1 MSKSVM
7 MPALGESVVEGIIVK
22 WFVKVGDQVKSG
34 DVLVEV
40 ETDKANAE
48 VPATEDG
55 FVAQIFAQ
63 PGATVQVGEPLL
75 ALSSSP
81 GGAVVAPPPPPPA
94 VAAPAPVAAPVA
106 APVPIAAP
114 APVAS
119 PAPAAPVAASG
130 EAIPMPAL
138 GESVVEGIIVKWFV
152 SVGDFVKAGSN
163 LVEVETDKANAEVTA
178 PKDGYVTAILAQP
191 GTTVKVGGSLL
202 SMADSLSAPV
212 AAAAPAPIAAPAPAA
227 APAAIAAPSLTAAPA
242 PAPTAAAAPAAA
254 FVPLV
259 AAPTT
264 QPWDLGNGIAAPV
277 AGHLVALPMASPVA
291 VPAPIAAPAPAAAPA
306 PEARTGA
313 YGAPLGTKYF
323 KPPVITVGPD
333 DEAVPFN
340 RRRGITAEHM
350 VYSKHVSPQ
359 VPCVAE
365 LDMSAITAL
374 RLKHKDALAKQ
385 GIPLTLL
392 AFVLKATCVALREYK
407 SLNASVGIDQT
418 IFRGH
423 VNLGVAV
430 ETEEGLVVP
439 VIRDADK
446 LSVGGLA
453 KAVKEFAEKARDRKI
468 TADDL
473 AGGTFTVSN
482 PGRKG
487 NLFGAAII
495 NQPQAGILRMGEIV
509 KRAMVKET
517 EQGDVISIR
526 PMMYLTLTYDHRII
540 DGVTGNAF
548 LYRVRELVET
558 GKFELT

>member
-81 GGAVVAPPPPPPA
+81 GGAAVSPPPPPPA
-94 VAAPAPVAAPVA
+94 IAAPAPVAAPAAAPVA
-106 APVPIAAP
+106 APTP

-119 PAPAAPVAASG
+119 TAPAAPVAASG

-202 SMADSLSAPV
+202 SMADSLSG
-212 AAAAPAPIAAPAPAA
+212 PAPTAAPAPAA
-227 APAAIAAPSLTAAPA
+227 TPVAAPA
-242 PAPTAAAAPAAA
+242 PVAAPTPLAAPAPVAAPAA

-259 AAPTT
+259 AASTT
-264 QPWDLGNGIAAPV
+264 PPWDLGNGIAAPV
-277 AGHLVALPMASPVA
+277 SGPVVVLPSVSAPVA
-291 VPAPIAAPAPAAAPA
+291 AAPAASPAAAPA
-306 PEARTGA
+306 PEPRTGA

-558 GKFELT
+558 GKFDLT

>member
-22 WFVKVGDQVKSG
+22 WFVQVGDQVKSG

-81 GGAVVAPPPPPPA
+81 GAVAVTPPPPPPA
-94 VAAPAPVAAPVA
+94 VAAPAVAAPAPVAAPAAAPVA
-106 APVPIAAP
+106 APTP

-119 PAPAAPVAASG
+119 TAPAAPVAASG

-202 SMADSLSAPV
+202 SMADSLSAPAPT
-212 AAAAPAPIAAPAPAA
+212 AAPTPAATPVAAPAPVAAPTPLAAPAPVA
-227 APAAIAAPSLTAAPA
+227 AP
-242 PAPTAAAAPAAA
+242 AA

-259 AAPTT
+259 AASTT
-264 QPWDLGNGIAAPV
+264 PPWDLGNGIAAPV
-277 AGHLVALPMASPVA
+277 ASPSVTLPVA
-291 VPAPIAAPAPAAAPA
+291 AAVAAPATVAAPAPAAAPA

-482 PGRKG
+482 PGRRG

-558 GKFELT
+558 GKFDLT

>member
-81 GGAVVAPPPPPPA
+81 GGAVVSPPPA

-106 APVPIAAP
+106 APAAAPVAAP
-114 APVAS
+114 APAAVAS

-152 SVGDFVKAGSN
+152 NVGDFVKAGSN

-178 PKDGYVTAILAQP
+178 PKDGFVTAILAQP

-202 SMADSLSAPV
+202 SMADSLSAP
-212 AAAAPAPIAAPAPAA
+212 AAAPAPVTAPAPVAAPAPTAAPAPAA
-227 APAAIAAPSLTAAPA
+227 APV
-242 PAPTAAAAPAAA
+242 AAPAA
-254 FVPLV
+254 FVPIV
-259 AAPTT
+259 AASTT
-264 QPWDLGNGIAAPV
+264 PPWDLGNGIAAPV
-277 AGHLVALPMASPVA
+277 AAPVVALPVA
-291 VPAPIAAPAPAAAPA
+291 AAAPAPAPAPAAPA
-306 PEARTGA
+306 PASVEPRTGA

-558 GKFELT
+558 GKFDLT